1 MTEKS
6 RKVRVGPLNTLGGVI
21 GEMGR
26 VYRQMRRDELNTLD
40 GARLVNVLTQIRM
53 AMEAKDMERRI
64 EALEAQRE
72 ST

>member
-26 VYRQMRRDELNTLD
+26 VYRQMRRDELNTLN
-40 GARLVNVLTQIRM
+40 GPPVAPVNAR
-53 AMEAKDMERRI
+53 
-64 EALEAQRE
+64 
-72 ST
+72 